1 MLRPLIPV
9 LMGLLVGSCGI
20 LSPDGA
26 PRIGDLPTWYEPLVV
41 PDSVMAGR
49 SFLVY
54 VTTEGGGCTQAS
66 KTVVEIHGNVA
77 TITPYDYSERGNL
90 WSRVVCLANWV
101 LIHREVEL
109 LFPSVGPGR
118 VILRAQ
124 SPSDPD
130 DVQYTFNPA
139 GPGLAAVTR
148 TTEVVDPHV
157 FLRRW
162 PWGNT
167 PPDSTTN

>member
-1 MLRPLIPV
+1 
-9 LMGLLVGSCGI
+9 MGLLVGSCGI

-26 PRIGDLPTWYEPLVV
+26 PRIGDLPAWYEPLVV

-77 TITPYDYSERGNL
+77 TITPYDYSELGSF
-90 WSRVVCLANWV
+90 WSKEVCALV
-101 LIHREVEL
+101 PTLIHREVEL
-109 LFPSVGPGR
+109 LFQSVGSGR
-118 VILRAQ
+118 VILRGR

-130 DVQYTFNPA
+130 DVQYTFSPA
-139 GPGLAAVTR
+139 GPGLVTVTR
-148 TTEVVDPHV
+148 STEVVDPEV